1 MTEIAAALVMKLRKM
16 SGQGMMDCKKALLEA
31 DGEIDKAM
39 IILRKKGMVTLQ
51 KRLGRET
58 SQGRVVCKK
67 AQDGKTAA
75 MVMLCCETDFVA
87 NSTDFVAAA
96 EAVGQYALACQADEG
111 ADNIFETSIDGRKF
125 SEVIMQTAG
134 KTGEKIEVGDYT
146 RYTLQT
152 GGIIGTYV
160 HFNNKVG
167 SMVEIETGSEEMAEA
182 EDLKRIASDIAMHI
196 TAIKP
201 IALDRDSVDSE
212 IIEREKSVAA
222 EQVKN
227 KPTNIIEKIIQGKL
241 SKFFKESCLLEQAFV
256 KDDNKSVAQV
266 LAQAAEQ
273 AGGQAKIKRFVRF
286 EIG

>member
-1 MTEIAAALVMKLRKM
+1 MAEIAASLVMKLRKM
-16 SGQGMMDCKKALLEA
+16 SGQGMMDCKKALLDA
-31 DGEIDKAM
+31 GVDIDKAM

-51 KRLGRET
+51 KRLGREA
-58 SQGRVVCKK
+58 SQGRIVCKK
-67 AQDGKTAA
+67 TQDGRTAA

-87 NSTDFVAAA
+87 NSDDFVAAA
-96 EAVGQYALACQADEG
+96 EAVGKYALACQADEG
-111 ADNIFETSIDGRKF
+111 ADNILQTSIDGRKF

-146 RYTLQT
+146 RYSLRA

-167 SMVEIETGSEEMAEA
+167 TMVEIETNSEQMAEA
-182 EDLKRIASDIAMHI
+182 EELKRIASDIAMHV

-201 IALDRDSVDSE
+201 IALDRDSVDPE

-227 KPTNIIEKIIQGKL
+227 KPANIIDKIVQGKL
-241 SKFFKESCLLEQAFV
+241 NKFFKENCLLEQAFV
-256 KDDNKSVAQV
+256 KDDNKSVAQI
-266 LAQAAEQ
+266 LGQAA
-273 AGGQAKIKRFVRF
+273 GQARITRFVRF

>member
-31 DGEIDKAM
+31 GGEIDKAM
-39 IILRKKGMVTLQ
+39 VILRKKGMVTLQ

-58 SQGRVVCKK
+58 SQGRVVCTKT
-67 AQDGKTAA
+67 QDGRTAA

-87 NSTDFVAAA
+87 NSDDFVAAA
-96 EAVGQYALACQADEG
+96 DAVGKYALACQADEG
-111 ADNIFETSIDGRKF
+111 ADNILQTSIDGRKF

-134 KTGEKIEVGDYT
+134 KTGEKIEVGDYM
-146 RYTLQT
+146 RYSLQA

-167 SMVEIETGSEEMAEA
+167 SMVEIETSSEQIAGG

-227 KPTNIIEKIIQGKL
+227 KPANIIEKIIQGKL
-241 SKFFKESCLLEQAFV
+241 GKFFKENCLLEQAFV

-266 LAQAAEQ
+266 LGQAS
-273 AGGQAKIKRFVRF
+273 GQAKIKRFVRF